1 MASAMNIWN
10 DLPKP
15 IIGLSPM
22 DGVTDA
28 SFRHIVATHG
38 RPDILFTEFTNV
50 GEICRSRKGGW
61 GAFQYSPQERPIL
74 AQLYG
79 KDPELFYQA
88 AHIVCEMGFDGLD
101 INMGCP
107 SKNVASSGS
116 GAALIRTPERALKI
130 MEAAHRGI
138 EDWANGQ
145 SLEEA
150 GVRPTIIEKVIQM
163 NSENAWT
170 PPSHTER
177 TSIPLS
183 VKTRIGYDAVVIEE
197 WSDCLTQGNP
207 KAISIHGRTLQ
218 QMYRGQADW
227 EAIGLAAQL
236 IQKKGILVLGNGDIK
251 SLEDALVAI
260 QRYGVDGVLIGRAA
274 LGNPWVFRQ
283 IHNLRRSLASGAPPN
298 FSIEDID
305 LAARF
310 RMILEHA
317 AYFESKNPEGGF
329 PRMRKHLGWYCSG
342 FPHAA
347 AMRASMV
354 RTSCANDVAQVL
366 REYQKTHKPN
376 DTPSLSVASLA

>member
-1 MASAMNIWN
+1 MNFWQR
-10 DLPKP
+10 LPRP

-28 SFRHIVATHG
+28 TFRHIVATHG
-38 RPDILFTEFTNV
+38 HPDIVFTEFTNV
-50 GEICRSRKGGW
+50 GEICQSRKGGW
-61 GAFQYSPQERPIL
+61 GAFQYSREERPIL

-130 MEAAHRGI
+130 MEAAHQGI
-138 EDWANGQ
+138 KDWASGQ
-145 SLEEA
+145 SLREA
-150 GVRPTIIEKVIQM
+150 GVRPIIIEKVQEM
-163 NSENAWT
+163 NKENDWA
-170 PPSHTER
+170 PSVRSER

-183 VKTRIGYDAVVIEE
+183 VKTRLGYDEIVIEE
-197 WSDCLTQGNP
+197 WSECLTQGQP
-207 KAISIHGRTLQ
+207 EAISIHGRTLQ

-227 EAIGLAAQL
+227 EAIGLAAQR
-236 IQKKGILVLGNGDIK
+236 IRHKGILVLGNGDIK
-251 SLEDALVAI
+251 SLEEALTAI
-260 QRYGVDGVLIGRAA
+260 RTYGVDGVLIGRAA
-274 LGNPWVFRQ
+274 LGNPWIFRQ
-283 IHNLRRSLASGAPPN
+283 ISNLRHAMQSGTP
-298 FSIEDID
+298 ID
-305 LAARF
+305 LTLETINLPTRF

-317 AYFESKNPEGGF
+317 AYFESKNPQGGF

-347 AMRASMV
+347 AMRANMV
-354 RTSCANDVAQVL
+354 RTSCTKDVARVL
-366 REYQKTHKPN
+366 REYQMTHQPN
-376 DTPSLSVASLA
+376 TIPAIPAASTA